1 MARKLLIR
9 REKKIV
15 EQGKEIVIAKQRMYY
30 VADSTKDFHST
41 DGVFPKKELAK
52 KDGSSTGPKNDFIIL
67 SSCFI
72 DDYRRIARLAQII
85 PLKDLGVIIAT
96 TGINKTSKAV
106 DAGAGSGAL
115 ACMLTH
121 ICKEVTTY
129 DIRDDCL
136 DIVKKNKE
144 FLNLKNLKI
153 TKKDVYAGIDEKN
166 VDLITL
172 DLPSPWL
179 AIKAAEIALK
189 IGGFLVSYSP
199 SITQAADFVNHL
211 KNHEHFMHLKTI
223 EIAER
228 SWEID
233 GRKVRPQTKD
243 IGHSG
248 FISFARKL

>member
-30 VADSTKDFHST
+30 VADCTKDFHST

-115 ACMLTH
+115 ACMLAH
-121 ICKEVTTY
+121 ICKQVTTY

-136 DIVKKNKE
+136 DIAKKNKE

-153 TKKDVYAGIDEKN
+153 TNKDVYAGIDEKN
-166 VDLITL
+166 L
-172 DLPSPWL
+172 DPIPLHLRNASNKLMRSLGFGQGHVRYPWL
-179 AIKAAEIALK
+179 VEKQTGKKIEQEYMPKNLK
-189 IGGFLVSYSP
+189 
-199 SITQAADFVNHL
+199 
-211 KNHEHFMHLKTI
+211 
-223 EIAER
+223 
-228 SWEID
+228 
-233 GRKVRPQTKD
+233 GRKYYIIDWK
-243 IGHSG
+243 
-248 FISFARKL
+248 